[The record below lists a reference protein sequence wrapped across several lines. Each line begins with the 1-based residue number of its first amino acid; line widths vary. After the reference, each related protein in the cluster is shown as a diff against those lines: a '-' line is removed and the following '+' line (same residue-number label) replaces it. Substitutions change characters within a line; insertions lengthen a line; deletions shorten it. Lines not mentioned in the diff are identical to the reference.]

1 MKAGRKI
8 SKLKIVLKNLRDYF
22 LSVTIIAAVVLIC
35 RLLADSISHNVVSF
49 ILLFVVSVLATFMS
63 TGPVLL
69 ASTLSAVVWN
79 FFFIPPHFTFHIEKT
94 EDILIFALFFIIAIL
109 NGIFTTRVRRQEQL
123 AREREIKTNSLFLLT
138 SELSSA
144 AGINEV
150 VSVSLKMLKSYF
162 SQDALF
168 VMQDGKRVLSR
179 SGRLQKEK
187 TLSDHDFSIAE
198 YVFDTAKVAGKDTEF
213 FRDSP
218 YNFYPLSGK
227 IVSPGVLIINHEQE
241 LNEESKTYFNTI
253 LALISNALEREFLS
267 EFARKASLLD
277 ESDKLYKTL
286 FNSIS
291 HELRIPVAA
300 IMGAADSL
308 KDSDLSIELRRELYG
323 EIFIASVRLNRLI
336 ENLLNMS
343 RLESGRLSLRKD
355 WYDLN
360 DLFYQV
366 CENLKDELSSHN
378 LDTEIQD
385 DLPLVKIDFGILGQ
399 VLHNLILNAIQHTP
413 AGTEIKLL
421 AQFSDSTLS
430 ISVSDNGSGFPT
442 DAVSNVF
449 DKFNKAGKSGGGGPG
464 LGLSIVKGFTEAHG
478 GEVLAENN
486 HNGGGTVRIKLPV
499 EFSDIK
505 SLKISIDE

>member
-1 MKAGRKI
+1 MKAGSKI

-22 LSVTIIAAVVLIC
+22 FAVTIIAIVVLIC
-35 RLLADSISHNVVSF
+35 RLLANSISHNVVSF
-49 ILLFVVSVLATFMS
+49 ILLFVVSVLATFMT

-109 NGIFTTRVRRQEQL
+109 NGIFTTRVRRQEKL

-138 SELSSA
+138 RDLSSA

-150 VSVSLKMLKSYF
+150 LSASIKMLNSYF
-162 SQDALF
+162 SKDVLF

-179 SGRLQKEK
+179 SGRLQKDK
-187 TLSDHDFSIAE
+187 KLSDQDFSIAE

-213 FRDSP
+213 FSTSA

-227 IVSPGVLIINHEQE
+227 VVSPGVLIIYHEHE
-241 LNEESKTYFNTI
+241 LNDESKTYFNTI

-308 KDSDLSIELRRELYG
+308 KDSDLSSEVRRELYG

-366 CENLKDELSSHN
+366 CENLREELSTHN
-378 LDTEIQD
+378 LITEIND

-399 VLHNLILNAIQHTP
+399 VLHNLIINAIQNTAP
-413 AGTEIKLL
+413 GTDIKLV
-421 AQFSDSTLS
+421 AHFSDSTLN
-430 ISVSDNGSGFPT
+430 ISVSDNGPGFPT

-478 GEVLAENN
+478 GEVFARNN
-486 HNGGGTVRIKLPV
+486 PEGGASVRIKLPV
-499 EFSDIK
+499 EYSDIK

>member
-1 MKAGRKI
+1 MKAENKL
-8 SKLKIVLKNLRDYF
+8 SKLKIIVKNLRDYF
-22 LSVTIIAAVVLIC
+22 FSVSIIAAVVLIC
-35 RLLADSISHNVVSF
+35 RLMADSISHNVVSF

-63 TGPVLL
+63 TGPVLI

-94 EDILIFALFFIIAIL
+94 EDILIFGLFFIIAIL
-109 NGIFTTRVRRQEQL
+109 NGIFTTRVRRQEKL

-150 VSVSLKMLKSYF
+150 LSVSIKMLKSYF
-162 SQDALF
+162 SQDVLF

-187 TLSDHDFSIAE
+187 TLSDEDFSIAE

-213 FRDSP
+213 FSNSP
-218 YNFYPLSGK
+218 NNFYPLSGK

-241 LNEESKTYFNTI
+241 LNDESKTYFNTI

-308 KDSDLSIELRRELYG
+308 KDSDLSSEVRRELYG

-366 CENLKDELSSHN
+366 CENLSEELSDHK
-378 LDTEIQD
+378 LITDIQD
-385 DLPLVKIDFGILGQ
+385 DLPLVKIDFGILEQ
-399 VLHNLILNAIQHTP
+399 VLHNLILNAIQNTP
-413 AGTEIKLL
+413 LGTEISLV
-421 AQFSDSTLS
+421 AQFFESTLN
-430 ISVSDNGSGFPT
+430 ISVSDNGPGFPAE
-442 DAVSNVF
+442 AVSNVF

-478 GEVLAENN
+478 GEVFADNN
-486 HNGGGTVRIKLPV
+486 SDGGATVRIKLPV